1 MSNILS
7 KLISCKKSNFPNLKS
22 QFHEQFR
29 SESSKSCT
37 KLPPTT
43 RQQLRRATKHPAKPA
58 AHTRESPFTSQL
70 RGLHLCPAASASASA
85 PASISAFCPCFHLC
99 LLSLFPPLPLA
110 CASVSTPASIIVF
123 AFRLCFR
130 APVFAFALRPPL
142 CFHLR
147 VRARSSPSSAAA
159 ASPRVAGFTP
169 PPGNADLNSRPKAI
183 IPSPSERL
191 SLRSPGRARGPS
203 STPEQ
208 PLDCP
213 LFRQFR

>member
-110 CASVSTPASIIVF
+110 CASASTPASIIVF

-130 APVFAFALRPPL
+130 APVFAFALRPPVL
-142 CFHLR
+142 
-147 VRARSSPSSAAA
+147 SSPRSRLLFALLRRRSIAK
-159 ASPRVAGFTP
+159 SRRLHP

-191 SLRSPGRARGPS
+191 SPRSPGRARGPS

-213 LFRQFR
+213 QFRQFR

>member
-1 MSNILS
+1 MSNIRS
-7 KLISCKKSNFPNLKS
+7 ELISCKKSNFPNLKS
-22 QFHEQFR
+22 QFHEQLH

-85 PASISAFCPCFHLC
+85 PVSISAFYPCFHLC

-130 APVFAFALRPPL
+130 APVFAFALRPL

-169 PPGNADLNSRPKAI
+169 PGNADLDSRPKAI

-191 SLRSPGRARGPS
+191 SPRSPGRARGPS

-213 LFRQFR
+213 PFRQFR

>member
-1 MSNILS
+1 MRNILPE
-7 KLISCKKSNFPNLKS
+7 LISCKKSNFPNLKS
-22 QFHEQFR
+22 QLQEQLH

-85 PASISAFCPCFHLC
+85 PVSISAFYPCFHLC
-99 LLSLFPPLPLA
+99 LLSLFPPLPPNSA
-110 CASVSTPASIIVF
+110 CTSVSSPVS
-123 AFRLCFR
+123 
-130 APVFAFALRPPL
+130 APSVFAFAPPSSPLPFAPL

-169 PPGNADLNSRPKAI
+169 PGNADLDSCPKAI
-183 IPSPSERL
+183 ISSPSGRPSPWP
-191 SLRSPGRARGPS
+191 PGCARGPS

-213 LFRQFR
+213 PFHQFR

>member
-110 CASVSTPASIIVF
+110 CASVSTPASII
-123 AFRLCFR
+123 L
-130 APVFAFALRPPL
+130 PVFAFALRPPVL
-142 CFHLR
+142 
-147 VRARSSPSSAAA
+147 SSPRSRPLFALLRRRSIAK
-159 ASPRVAGFTP
+159 SRRLHP

>member
-130 APVFAFALRPPL
+130 APVFAFALRPP
-142 CFHLR
+142 CAFISAFAPALR
-147 VRARSSPSSAAA
+147 PPPPPQHRQESP
-159 ASPRVAGFTP
+159 ASPP
-169 PPGNADLNSRPKAI
+169 PQETL
-183 IPSPSERL
+183 
-191 SLRSPGRARGPS
+191 
-203 STPEQ
+203 T
-208 PLDCP
+208 
-213 LFRQFR
+213 